1 MTKLTFKK
9 THRLIQRASDSN
21 FNYATVEI
29 DITNGLFHKCQVDAD
44 DTLIRV
50 KSGVFGEAFTK
61 GKRIALSV
69 DQINALQTEFNA
81 VRAERNWYP
90 VEFRTTKEVAKVD
103 MGTLPED
110 IRNLTSELINEVSNT
125 SQVQGQEETQ
135 TI

>member
-21 FNYATVEI
+21 FNYTTVEI
-29 DITNGLFHKCQVDAD
+29 DITNGLFNKCQVDAD

-50 KSGVFGEAFTK
+50 KSGIFGEAFTQ
-61 GKRIALSV
+61 GKRVALSV
-69 DQINALQTEFNA
+69 DQINTLQTEFNA

-103 MGTLPED
+103 KSTLPED

-125 SQVQGQEETQ
+125 SQVQGQEKTQ
-135 TI
+135 TV